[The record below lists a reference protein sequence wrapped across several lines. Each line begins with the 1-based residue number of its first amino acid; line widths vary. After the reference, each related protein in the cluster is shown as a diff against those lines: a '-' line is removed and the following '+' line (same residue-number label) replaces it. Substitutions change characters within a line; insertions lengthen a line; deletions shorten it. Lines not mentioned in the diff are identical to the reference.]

1 MYKRTLRKM
10 GNEVR
15 KEARNECGELL
26 ADISRNFISFC
37 CKDFRK
43 FSQHYKIAIRLEIER
58 HKIVLKIFL
67 HNSTKV
73 WSLARQ
79 ITTLI
84 SPFCRMYIEYG
95 PTACRNR
102 SFVGGQVDSRWI
114 HCALPSSF
122 LPFPSIVRLPP
133 LFLPLRL
140 HVGIII
146 LVLGAR
152 ATVAQ

>member
-73 WSLARQ
+73 
-79 ITTLI
+79 
-84 SPFCRMYIEYG
+84 
-95 PTACRNR
+95 
-102 SFVGGQVDSRWI
+102 
-114 HCALPSSF
+114 
-122 LPFPSIVRLPP
+122 
-133 LFLPLRL
+133 
-140 HVGIII
+140 
-146 LVLGAR
+146 
-152 ATVAQ
+152 